1 VGGKRKRKGQCFY
14 LCAAC
19 LIIISL
25 AGCAAL
31 KEMKT
36 SRDAREHINTAN
48 ALFDRGDYEGSLR
61 ENQKVISM
69 CDDSPPGDE
78 ALFNSG
84 VVYAHPGYPRRDLQK
99 SADYFKKLQ
108 RSFPHSPFAARAKVF
123 MGLLHDNERSKREIE
138 ALNKAIRKSKQVD
151 MEIEEK
157 KKGF

>member
-1 VGGKRKRKGQCFY
+1 MGGKRKRKGQCFY

-61 ENQKVISM
+61 ENQKVISL

-78 ALFNSG
+78 ALFNAG
-84 VVYAHPGYPRRDLQK
+84 VIYAHHGYSRRDLQK
-99 SADYFKKLQ
+99 SADFFKKLQ
-108 RSFPHSPFAARAKVF
+108 RNFPHSPFAGRAKVF
-123 MGLLHDNERSKREIE
+123 TGMLHDNERLKREIE
-138 ALNKAIRKSKQVD
+138 ALNKAIRKTKQVD

>member
-1 VGGKRKRKGQCFY
+1 M
-14 LCAAC
+14 
-19 LIIISL
+19 
-25 AGCAAL
+25 

-36 SRDAREHINTAN
+36 CRDAREHINSAN
-48 ALFDRGDYEGSLR
+48 VLFDRGDFEGSLR
-61 ENQKVISM
+61 ENQRAISL

-78 ALFNSG
+78 ALFNAG
-84 VVYAHPGYPRRDLQK
+84 VIYAHHGYSRRDSQK

-108 RSFPHSPFAARAKVF
+108 RSFPHSAFAGRAKVF